1 MIIYGARAVHLKSAQ
16 PKSIICPSC
25 STQGSSVISIY
36 RKHAHI
42 FWIPLF
48 PITKNGISQCQHC
61 KKVLEPK
68 EMPEPI
74 KREYINLKNDTK
86 GPIWQFAGL
95 GIIAALISWGIYTNI
110 EDKKKESVYLQL
122 PQMGDVYKYKVENGN
137 YSTFKIVDVSQDSIF
152 ISPNEYEINKI
163 GQVYTIDKPENYSEI
178 VYGLSKTKVKEM
190 YDSGEIYDIDRLE

>member
-1 MIIYGARAVHLKSAQ
+1 
-16 PKSIICPSC
+16 
-25 STQGSSVISIY
+25 
-36 RKHAHI
+36 
-42 FWIPLF
+42 
-48 PITKNGISQCQHC
+48 
-61 KKVLEPK
+61 
-68 EMPEPI
+68 MPEPI